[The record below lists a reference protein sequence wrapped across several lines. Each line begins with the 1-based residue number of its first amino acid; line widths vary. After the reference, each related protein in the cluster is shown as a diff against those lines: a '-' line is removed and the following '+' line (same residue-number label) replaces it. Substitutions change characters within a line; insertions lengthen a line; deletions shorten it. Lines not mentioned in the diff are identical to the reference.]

1 MIRKNMRERVM
12 SICEG
17 QGTACDAAERRFF
30 ASKIDIAELTRRTR
44 EIAARVHNSH
54 CRFDANDD

>member
-1 MIRKNMRERVM
+1 M

-17 QGTACDAAERRFF
+17 QGTVCDAAERRFF